1 MNIPNLLRK
10 SIKEGMI
17 GSEDVYIGNFF
28 DRMESM
34 LSRDGISINQN
45 RLLRMTILLGFTVQT
60 DYFITAIR
68 SDVIDIDK
76 EHCGCQI
83 IDFTI
88 HFTLSVVNKEVEKIK
103 KYLDLA
109 TELKKVWNIKVTVVS
124 LVVGVMGRLAIM
136 LE

>member
-1 MNIPNLLRK
+1 
-10 SIKEGMI
+10 
-17 GSEDVYIGNFF
+17 
-28 DRMESM
+28 
-34 LSRDGISINQN
+34 
-45 RLLRMTILLGFTVQT
+45 MTILLGFTVQT
-60 DYFITAIR
+60 DHFITAIR

-124 LVVGVMGRLAIM
+124 LVVGVMGRLAIV